1 MAAANLSAELEA
13 AEGQIVVSKLVL
25 DSTAGILNALA
36 ASATSTTVSLDRHWR
51 NARTISSHNP
61 AIYKERVVGDY
72 AVNQTAPPYL
82 WLPGEA

>member
-1 MAAANLSAELEA
+1 
-13 AEGQIVVSKLVL
+13 VL
-25 DSTAGILNALA
+25 DATSGIFNALA
-36 ASATSTTVSLDRHWR
+36 ASATSTSVSLDRHWR

-82 WLPGEA
+82 WLPGEG